1 MVSPMFGKTVKD
13 VPSWAVVSCPSTATS
28 PSRDACISSTSVS
41 ILRSGELRQSCTC
54 KSRVKTATL
63 NAEPRAAAEQ
73 KIQPKVLCPVYSW
86 SSSRGHISASSCG
99 CSRCSTSYHVSRHS
113 ANSSGGSRDCPG
125 PLAPLGVPH
134 LSALQTA
141 PTLLFPTESPPYF
154 KPAVFPDPQPA
165 SPLCFILWAVFNVV
179 VN

>member
-134 LSALQTA
+134 LSYLLCRQHQLYCSPQNHPLISTQQCSQTHSQL
-141 PTLLFPTESPPYF
+141 PLSVLFFGLFSM
-154 KPAVFPDPQPA
+154 
-165 SPLCFILWAVFNVV
+165 LW
-179 VN
+179 